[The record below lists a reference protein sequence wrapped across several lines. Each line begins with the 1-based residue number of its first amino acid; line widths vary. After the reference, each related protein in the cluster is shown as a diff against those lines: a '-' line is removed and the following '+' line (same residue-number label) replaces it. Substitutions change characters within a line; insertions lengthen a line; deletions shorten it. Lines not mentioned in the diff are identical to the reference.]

1 MRRLDLSARTDLP
14 VPVEVLSELVRRA
27 ANANVRVLLVGAAAR
42 DLVVHAPREV
52 VAKRATEDVDVA
64 IAVTGQGEI
73 DEFVRGLN
81 RVGRSEHKFL
91 LFGLEVDVVPFG
103 SIEKN
108 RKITFPDDHE
118 LDVTGLMEASKTAV
132 AVTLPGNVRIHVAA
146 LPAQAALKVLAWRD
160 RRYTSTRKD
169 ASDLAEILLA
179 SSEGP
184 YGEATWEDDESLDAT
199 DADIVAAGAYRTG
212 RLAAEPFSDHDA
224 GSVLAVLDDPPS
236 REALVRDMRTVL
248 ATVLVEAFHAGF
260 LTTVTRQRSNRDP

>member
-1 MRRLDLSARTDLP
+1 MRRLDLSDRTDLP

-27 ANANVRVLLVGAAAR
+27 TQANLRILLVGAAAR
-42 DLVVHAPREV
+42 DLVVHAPRRV
-52 VAKRATEDVDVA
+52 VAQRATQDVDIA
-64 IAVTGQGEI
+64 IAVTGQDEI

-91 LFGLEVDVVPFG
+91 LLGLEVDVVPFG
-103 SIEKN
+103 SVERN

-118 LDVTGLMEASKTAV
+118 LDVTGFTEASKTAV
-132 AVTLPGNVRIHVAA
+132 VVTLPGNVRIHVAA

-169 ASDLAEILLA
+169 ASDLAESLLA

-184 YGEATWEDDESLDAT
+184 HGEATWEDDESLDAT

-212 RLAAEPFSDHDA
+212 RLAAEPFLDHDA
-224 GSVLAVLDDPPS
+224 ASVLDVLDDLTS
-236 REALVRDMRTVL
+236 RGALVRDMRTGMAPVL
-248 ATVLVEAFHAGF
+248 IEAFHAGF
-260 LTTVTRQRSNRDP
+260 LNTVARRRST